1 MIRLATVLM
10 VAIALWT
17 TAVAGA
23 VAGGGPADPETGDHV
38 VALLEVGRDDGRAGQ
53 FYTGALVDPQ
63 WVLTAAHCTAGMLPG

>member
-1 MIRLATVLM
+1 V
-10 VAIALWT
+10 
-17 TAVAGA
+17 
-23 VAGGGPADPETGDHV
+23 TGDHL